1 MDRSELV
8 ARLVA
13 GDAAERA
20 ALLGRY
26 AGLVDA
32 GLAWALRA
40 SFDDARTKDP
50 TAAAAAAAALV
61 ALGDVCD
68 DAVVRALAAWTAGQ
82 SAVQI
87 DGRPGP
93 ALALLDEA
101 ASGFEALA
109 QPELAANVQV
119 ARLHA
124 LALLG
129 RYDEA
134 ITCGLRAR
142 DVLLA
147 HGDILTAGKI
157 EQNLGSIYWRRDQYD
172 AAEAFY
178 QAARARFLALGDQRQ
193 LVQVDIGLANVRT
206 SQYRLHAAALIYE
219 QALARAEAA
228 QLEEMQAMIEGNLG
242 WLALFQ
248 GAYDR
253 ALDYLER
260 SRRRYAALGMP
271 HESAVADLEL
281 ADAYLELNLAPE
293 AAALYAR
300 VIPVFAQ
307 LGMRAE
313 QARAVG
319 YAGYACL
326 LRGQR
331 DEARRLLAEAQ
342 ALYAAEGNS
351 VGVALIQL
359 AEAQLFYQ
367 QGKYADAALAGA
379 AAEAPFAAAGAQGKA
394 LLARWWRGEAL
405 RAHGQHG
412 QAAQLLAATL
422 GDAERLALP
431 QVAQRCH
438 TSLGLLAGE
447 AGEPDQAERSF
458 TRAVALIEELRAPL
472 PAEEFRTAFFTDKL
486 TPYSELVRLCLDT
499 SGDRVVEALTYVER
513 ARSRALVEMLGGALP
528 THPKPRD
535 AFEAELLARLSS
547 LREELNW
554 LYNQISRTPER
565 DEAGSAAAMAE
576 LQSAVREREVGVL
589 EISRQLG
596 QRGAATS
603 GALQQAVSA
612 DDIARLQHDLGADT
626 ALVEYFALDGELIA
640 FVVDDTGVGV
650 VRGLGREEEVEA
662 LIEQLRCQTDTLGYG
677 DEHMLA
683 YLDQLAQR
691 ARHYL
696 RALYDALL
704 RPIEARLGQR
714 RLVVAPYRA
723 LHYVPFHALHDGA
736 HYVVERREVC
746 YAPSASVL
754 RHCLARSHRPLQRA
768 VLLGVADEA
777 TPRVRDEIA
786 AIQPLFRDSV
796 ALLDEQA
803 TREALFRYAPG
814 ADVLHLA
821 CHGRFRP
828 DNPLFSSLRLGD
840 GWLTV
845 YDAYALDIDCGLVT
859 LSACETGVS
868 AVAPGDEL
876 LGLARGFFST
886 GAPSLLVSLWTADD
900 ESTAS
905 LMRTFYTRL
914 RAGDRPAAALRQA
927 QRALLEQQ
935 PHPFFWSPFVVLG
948 RW

>member
-8 ARLVA
+8 TRLVTS
-13 GDAAERA
+13 DAAERA
-20 ALLGRY
+20 SLLDRY
-26 AGLVDA
+26 ADLIDA
-32 GLAWALRA
+32 ELAWELRA
-40 SFDDARTKDP
+40 RFDEARTKDP
-50 TAAAAAAAALV
+50 AAAAAAAA
-61 ALGDVCD
+61 AFAILGRLSD
-68 DAVVRALAAWTAGQ
+68 DPTVGALAAWTSGQ

-87 DGRPGP
+87 DGQPGP
-93 ALALLDEA
+93 ALVLLDEA
-101 ASGFEALA
+101 ASAFEALE

-134 ITCGLRAR
+134 MTCGLRAR
-142 DVLLA
+142 DTLLA

-157 EQNLGSIYWRRDQYD
+157 EQNLGSIYWRRDQYS
-172 AAEAFY
+172 AAEGFY
-178 QAARARFLALGDQRQ
+178 QSARARFLALGDQRQ

-206 SQYRLHAAALIYE
+206 SQYQLHAAAQIYE
-219 QALARAEAA
+219 QALARSEAA

-248 GAYDR
+248 GAYNR
-253 ALDYLER
+253 ALDHLER

-293 AAALYAR
+293 AATIYAR
-300 VIPVFAQ
+300 VIPMFAQ

-313 QARAVG
+313 QARAVA
-319 YAGYACL
+319 YAGYASL
-326 LRGQR
+326 LRGKN
-331 DEARRLLAEAQ
+331 DEARRLLSEAQ
-342 ALYAAEGNS
+342 ELYAAEGNT
-351 VGVALIQL
+351 VGVALIEL
-359 AEAQLFYQ
+359 AEAQLFYHQ
-367 QGKYADAALAGA
+367 NQYADAAARAA
-379 AAEAPFAAAGAQGKA
+379 AAEAPFVAAGALGKA
-394 LLARWWRGEAL
+394 LVARWWRGEAL
-405 RAHGQHG
+405 RALGQPE
-412 QAAQLLAATL
+412 QAAQLLSSAL
-422 GDAERLALP
+422 SDAESLALP

-438 TSLGLLAGE
+438 TSLGLLAAGVGE
-447 AGEPDQAERSF
+447 RDQAERSF
-458 TRAVALIEELRAPL
+458 SRAVALIEGLRAPL

-486 TPYSELVRLCLDT
+486 TPYSKLVWLCLEAG
-499 SGDRVVEALTYVER
+499 SERVVEALTYVER

-535 AFEAELLARLSS
+535 AFEAELLARLSN

-565 DEAGSAAAMAE
+565 DEADSAAAMAD
-576 LQSAVREREVGVL
+576 LQAAVRQREIDMM

-596 QRGAATS
+596 QRSGDTS
-603 GALQQAVSA
+603 EALQQAVSA
-612 DDIARLQHDLGADT
+612 DDIAHLQHELGNDT
-626 ALVEYFALDGELIA
+626 TLIEYFSLDGELIA
-640 FVVDDTGVGV
+640 FVVDDKGIVV

-662 LIEQLRCQTDTLGYG
+662 LVEQLRSQTDTLGYG
-677 DEHMLA
+677 DEHMLL
-683 YLDQLAQR
+683 YLDQLAR
-691 ARHYL
+691 RTRHYL
-696 RALYDALL
+696 RALYDKLL

-714 RLVVAPYRA
+714 RLVVVPYRA
-723 LHYVPFHALHDGA
+723 LHYVPFHALDDGE
-736 HYVVERREVC
+736 HYVIERREVC

-754 RHCLARSHRPLQRA
+754 RHCLARPHRPLRHA
-768 VLLGVADEA
+768 LLLGVADEA
-777 TPRVRDEIA
+777 TPRVHDEIA
-786 AIQPLFRDSV
+786 ALQPLFHDSI

-803 TREALFRYAPG
+803 TREALFTHAPG

-821 CHGRFRP
+821 CHGQFRP
-828 DNPLFSSLRLGD
+828 DNPLFSSLQLGD
-840 GWLTV
+840 SWLTV
-845 YDAYALDIDCGLVT
+845 YDVYMLDIDCGLVT

-876 LGLARGFFST
+876 IGLARGFFST

-905 LMRTFYTRL
+905 LMRAFYTRL

-927 QRALLEQQ
+927 QRLLLEQQ
-935 PHPFFWSPFVVLG
+935 SHPFFWSPFVVLG